1 VQRNFCLL
9 FCETAPPR
17 NNNKFFPL
25 FVEIVR
31 WCFPA
36 VNDIGKAERNTLW
49 SEDTLTCVEW
59 TLWTIDKHFK
69 SSILLIVALKRL
81 SCQPVSLTPA
91 MHQNYLVTHRRIFDN
106 IVSVSRLDLWDWE
119 KVFDGKTDG
128 YKSPRTVPLP
138 RFDMPP
144 PVPAPCPALLFLS
157 NNRNPAYMPCSALLV
172 NGI

>member
-1 VQRNFCLL
+1 MPRNFRLH

-17 NNNKFFPL
+17 NNNKFCPL

-49 SEDTLTCVEW
+49 SEDTSTCAEW

-69 SSILLIVALKRL
+69 SGILLIVALKRP

-138 RFDMPP
+138 R
-144 PVPAPCPALLFLS
+144 VCHAS
-157 NNRNPAYMPCSALLV
+157 PCSRPLPRSL
-172 NGI
+172 ILIK